1 VGADNVVTSRDLRIL
16 VDQAAQPIGSSDAY
30 VVAGGCDVGSAVGW
44 SLAEGPVRPVG
55 VVVIGVF
62 AEGVVEMLSAGDE
75 DSVSALA
82 PGTGDPPFADRVRA
96 RRLDRRGDDPGA
108 GRSEDGVERAGVL
121 GIAVPDQELQAA
133 GLFAEVHER
142 VPGLL
147 DRPGGGRV
155 GGDAGQVDA
164 ATVVLDDEQHVE
176 PAQED
181 GVDVEEIDRGDCPG
195 LGRQELFPAGRRALR
210 CGVDPA
216 AWRISQMVEGAILW
230 PGPVSSPQ
238 IRR

>member
-16 VDQAAQPIGSSDAY
+16 VDQAAQPIASSDAY
-30 VVAGGCDVGSAVGW
+30 VGGCDVGSAVGW

-62 AEGVVEMLSAGDE
+62 AEGVVEMPSAGDE

-96 RRLDRRGDDPGA
+96 RRLDRRGDDPRA
-108 GRSEDGVERAGVL
+108 GRSEYGVERVGVL

-176 PAQED
+176 PAQDD
-181 GVDVEEIDRGDCPG
+181 GVDVEEIDRAVVAGALDAGGPGAAGADCA
-195 LGRQELFPAGRRALR
+195 AG
-210 CGVDPA
+210 G
-216 AWRISQMVEGAILW
+216 
-230 PGPVSSPQ
+230 
-238 IRR
+238 

>member
-1 VGADNVVTSRDLRIL
+1 
-16 VDQAAQPIGSSDAY
+16 
-30 VVAGGCDVGSAVGW
+30 
-44 SLAEGPVRPVG
+44 VG
-55 VVVIGVF
+55 VVVIDVF
-62 AEGVVEMLSAGDE
+62 AEGVVEMPSAGDE

-96 RRLDRRGDDPGA
+96 RRLDRRGDDPRA
-108 GRSEDGVERAGVL
+108 GRGEDGVERVGVL

-155 GGDAGQVDA
+155 SGDAGQVDA

-176 PAQED
+176 PAQKT
-181 GVDVEEIDRGDCPG
+181 VSTWKKSTAAIVLAWADRNCFQLAD
-195 LGRQELFPAGRRALR
+195 AR
-210 CGVDPA
+210 CGAGSMPA

-230 PGPVSSPQ
+230 PRPFSSPQ